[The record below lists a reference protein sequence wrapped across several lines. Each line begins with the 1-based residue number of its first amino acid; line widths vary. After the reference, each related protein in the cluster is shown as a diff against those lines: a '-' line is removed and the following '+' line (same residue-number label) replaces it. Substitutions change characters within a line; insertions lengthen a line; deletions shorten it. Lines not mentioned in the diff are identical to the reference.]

1 MLVPSL
7 ERKAT
12 HTKRFP
18 AGLAAVGMLAGW
30 MGAVGSAAEG
40 GTELW
45 WILPKAGAGA
55 PQEWKAALARGPAPT
70 KDVFSLA
77 DTAGD
82 HLDVLFAGRSE
93 GGARGAFD
101 TAPFFC
107 LNRPKPLPPV
117 FLEP

>member
-1 MLVPSL
+1 M
-7 ERKAT
+7 
-12 HTKRFP
+12 KRFP

-30 MGAVGSAAEG
+30 
-40 GTELW
+40 
-45 WILPKAGAGA
+45 AGAA
-55 PQEWKAALARGPAPT
+55 QEWTARLARGPAPT
-70 KDVFSLA
+70 KDAFSFA

-93 GGARGAFD
+93 GGARGALD

-107 LNRPKPLPPV
+107 LNRPKPLLPV